1 MNDGSPTEWT
11 RTRLAGLATGPLLA
25 LVVLALPT
33 PAALP
38 VEAHRLVAVTALIA
52 CWWVTEALPIP
63 VTSLLPIVLFP
74 VLGILGGKETA
85 AQYAADPIFLFL
97 GGFLIAIAIEKC
109 GLHRTIAVAII
120 RLMGTRPSL
129 VVLGFMVAAAALSMW
144 ISNTATALMMLPIAL
159 AVGRSL
165 ADNLATDRDRAN
177 LSVGLLLGVAY
188 GCSIG
193 GVATPVGTP
202 PNVVFLGLYGKL
214 FPAAPEISFSQWM
227 FTFLPLSILCLPVAW
242 LVLTQLLYPS
252 RLAPQE
258 SPDRDEELPH
268 QRRQLLRDKAT
279 VGAIFAM
286 TAMLW
291 MTRKDITLGGLT
303 LPGWS
308 NLLGDARDLVTDGTV
323 AIAMAALLFA
333 LPSQRSDSRALMIW
347 KDAVRVPW
355 GILLLFGSG
364 FAIAHA
370 FKGTGLSEYVGGM
383 LSHLHGL
390 PVIALLLVVALG
402 VTHLTE
408 LTSNTATTT
417 ILVPI
422 AAATAI
428 PLGVHPLLLM
438 LPVTLAASCAF
449 MLPVATPPNAIV
461 FGSGQVRI
469 GQMVRAGLILNLA
482 SAAILVAVIYW
493 LAPAILGFDPGTVP
507 AWANQQPP
515 TGGG

>member
-1 MNDGSPTEWT
+1 MNEDSPSQWT
-11 RTRLAGLATGPLLA
+11 RTRLAGLAIGPLLA
-25 LVVLALPT
+25 LIVLLLPT

-38 VEAHRLVAVTALIA
+38 VEAHRLIAVTALIA

-85 AQYAADPIFLFL
+85 SQYAADPIFLFL

-120 RLMGTRPSL
+120 RMMGTRPSFA
-129 VVLGFMVAAAALSMW
+129 VLGFMVAAAALSMW

-165 ADNLATDRDRAN
+165 EANLASDHDRAN
-177 LSVGLLLGVAY
+177 LSVSLLLGVAY

-214 FPAAPEISFSQWM
+214 FPQAPEITFSQWM
-227 FTFLPLSILCLPVAW
+227 ITFLPLSVLCLPIAW
-242 LVLTQLLYPS
+242 LVLTQLLYPARRGPATGS
-252 RLAPQE
+252 NEA
-258 SPDRDEELPH
+258 EELPR
-268 QRRQLLRDKAT
+268 QRRRLLLDKAA
-279 VGAIFAM
+279 VGAVFFT

-291 MTRKDITLGGLT
+291 MTRKDITIGGLT

-323 AIAMAALLFA
+323 AIAMAALLFV
-333 LPSQRSDSRALMIW
+333 LPSQRSSSRALMVW
-347 KDAVRVPW
+347 RDAVRVPW

-370 FKGTGLSEYVGGM
+370 FKGTGLSEYVGG
-383 LSHLHGL
+383 LLTHLHGL
-390 PVIALLLVVALG
+390 PVVVLLLVVALG

-461 FGSGQVRI
+461 FGSGKVRI

-482 SAAILVAVIYW
+482 TAVILVAVIYW
-493 LAPAILGFDPGTVP
+493 LAPTFLGFDPGTVP
-507 AWANQQPP
+507 AWAIQQSP